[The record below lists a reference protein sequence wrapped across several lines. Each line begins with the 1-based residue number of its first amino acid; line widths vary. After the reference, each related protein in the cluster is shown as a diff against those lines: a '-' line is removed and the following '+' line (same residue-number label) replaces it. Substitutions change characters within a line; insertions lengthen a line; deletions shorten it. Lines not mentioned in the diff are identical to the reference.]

1 MPKTL
6 RNFIVDLQKKD
17 ESVKRRWLVFLT
29 AVTTVLIV
37 IFWIFYLK
45 ATLVAVE
52 DPYNPPAPGTWDIFK
67 NGLTVIGEKVETG
80 LANSYLFFVDKAGSG
95 RIIKI
100 ER

>member
-17 ESVKRRWLVFLT
+17 EPVKRRWLVFLT
-29 AVTTVLIV
+29 VVTTILIV
-37 IFWIFYLK
+37 ILWTFYLK

-67 NGLTVIGEKVETG
+67 TGLTVIRERVETG
-80 LANSYLFFVDKAGSG
+80 LTNSFLFFVNKAGSG
-95 RIIKI
+95 RVIKI